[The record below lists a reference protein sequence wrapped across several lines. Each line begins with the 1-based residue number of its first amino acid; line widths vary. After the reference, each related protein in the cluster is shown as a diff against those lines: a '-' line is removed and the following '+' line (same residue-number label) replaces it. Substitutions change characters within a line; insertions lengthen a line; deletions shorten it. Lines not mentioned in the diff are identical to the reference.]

1 MRGLLSDVLSD
12 LLPPREQPFTW
23 KPTDVIEVTNV
34 SDENILL
41 DLYSGLLRLDAGGKV
56 RLTASALAQH
66 EVLALARVGK
76 VKVETYRG
84 K

>member
-1 MRGLLSDVLSD
+1 MRNLLSD
-12 LLPPREQPFTW
+12 LLPTREQPFTW
-23 KPTDVIEVTNV
+23 KPTDVIEVTNI
-34 SDENILL
+34 SEENVLL
-41 DLYSGLLRLDAGGKV
+41 ELYSGLMRLDAGRKI

-66 EVLALARVGK
+66 EVLALSRIGK

>member
-1 MRGLLSDVLSD
+1 MRNLLSD
-12 LLPPREQPFTW
+12 LLPAREQPFTW
-23 KPTDVIEVTNV
+23 KPTDVIEVTNI
-34 SDENILL
+34 SEENVLL
-41 DLYSGLLRLDAGGKV
+41 DLYSGLMRLDAGRTI

-66 EVLALARVGK
+66 EVLALSRIGK

>member
-1 MRGLLSDVLSD
+1 MRNPLAE
-12 LLPPREQPFTW
+12 LLPAREQPFTW

-34 SDENILL
+34 SEENVLL
-41 DLYSGLLRLDAGGKV
+41 ELYSGLLRLDAGRKI

-66 EVLALARVGK
+66 EVLALSRVGK
-76 VKVETYRG
+76 VKIETYRG

>member
-1 MRGLLSDVLSD
+1 MPNPLAD
-12 LLPPREQPFTW
+12 LLPKREQPFTW
-23 KPTDVIEVTNV
+23 MPDDVIVVTNT

-41 DLYSGLLRLDAGGKV
+41 DLYSGLLRLDAGRQV

-66 EVLALARVGK
+66 EVLALARAGK
-76 VKVETYRG
+76 VQVETYRR

>member
-1 MRGLLSDVLSD
+1 M
-12 LLPPREQPFTW
+12 
-23 KPTDVIEVTNV
+23 TNV

-41 DLYSGLLRLDAGGKV
+41 DLYSGLLRLDVGRMV

-66 EVLALARVGK
+66 EVLALERAGK
-76 VKVETYRG
+76 VKVEAYRG

>member
-1 MRGLLSDVLSD
+1 MRNPLAD
-12 LLPPREQPFTW
+12 LLPAREQPFTW

-34 SDENILL
+34 SEENILL
-41 DLYSGLLRLDAGGKV
+41 ELYSGLLRLDAGRKI

-66 EVLALARVGK
+66 EVLALSRVGK
-76 VKVETYRG
+76 VKIETYRG